1 MQNFH
6 KKAFSLIEISVVIV
20 IIGILIA
27 GISQGIDLYQ
37 DMRLATARSLTQNS
51 RVARIPDLVSWY
63 ETTGENVFSQG
74 TTSFQ
79 NIEKVQVNQKINRWK
94 DSNPNSIYKYDATQ
108 TTSANQPKII
118 FDNDTSLPIVRFD
131 GNPRYLAL
139 PDGTV
144 PFGNSEYTVIFI
156 SKTDNYG
163 TYGVLGSG
171 NYAVTN
177 KSNAFRYSINGQIIN
192 YWWDRD
198 LASPTNT
205 SSKNKFQIKSK
216 KTKIEVKTTTESIRI
231 HHFNGLGQVSKDSS
245 QKGFLASLCIIPDDN
260 GLSCLDL
267 VKYIEKNIPVHHL
280 TMVDKKLRI
289 RGEICRN
296 NKFYFSLT
304 PSKTLE
310 FFDFDQVPK
319 PTIED
324 GVGKITWEATLEN
337 KKHID
342 STKKHNLLNIM
353 N

>member
-51 RVARIPDLVSWY
+51 RVGRIPDLISWY

-108 TTSANQPKII
+108 TISANQPKII

-144 PFGNSEYTVIFI
+144 PYGNSEYTVIFI
-156 SKTDNYG
+156 SKYDSSCSNRC
-163 TYGVLGSG
+163 GVLGSG
-171 NYAVTN
+171 NYGTN
-177 KSNAFRYSINGQIIN
+177 NQTNAFRYTISTAKNVYN
-192 YWWDRD
+192 YWWFTDIV
-198 LASPTNT
+198 SPENAI
-205 SSKNKFQIKSK
+205 SPNKFQIFVFDYNKATRNIYINGTNVKSISSSGRESTKLNNSIGLTCLTNCSGGREYLIGSIAELIIYDRALLNSERKDIEKYLSK
-216 KTKIEVKTTTESIRI
+216 KWSIKI
-231 HHFNGLGQVSKDSS
+231 
-245 QKGFLASLCIIPDDN
+245 
-260 GLSCLDL
+260 
-267 VKYIEKNIPVHHL
+267 
-280 TMVDKKLRI
+280 
-289 RGEICRN
+289 
-296 NKFYFSLT
+296 
-304 PSKTLE
+304 
-310 FFDFDQVPK
+310 
-319 PTIED
+319 
-324 GVGKITWEATLEN
+324 
-337 KKHID
+337 
-342 STKKHNLLNIM
+342 
-353 N
+353 